1 MHQHLLVNVNRFLWR
16 TFKNLLTLI
25 KQYGTV
31 AVFCDTA
38 QIVADKQNR
47 LALFFEILKLA
58 LTFRLK
64 KDIADRQ
71 CLIDDQDLRINVDG
85 NRKCQA
91 HKHTA

>member
-16 TFKNLLTLI
+16 AFKNLLTLI

-47 LALFFEILKLA
+47 LAFFFEILKLA
-58 LTFRLK
+58 VTFRLK

-71 CLIDDQDLRINVDG
+71 CLIDDQDLRM
-85 NRKCQA
+85 A
-91 HKHTA
+91 TANARRTNIPLE